1 MPILKPFR
9 AIQAKPEFIKDVTA
23 NSTNFNSEEEM
34 AKELFANDLSYLH
47 VTKNHL
53 MFSKIERNSDVV
65 YENAKDYFSYLFEN
79 QKVGQFKDEIFFV
92 YRQTHNDVSHTGII
106 GLCDIVDYQN
116 ERIRKHE
123 HTRPA
128 TELFIATLL
137 EDTNVIGEPLL
148 LSHHHKQ
155 SLEDLLRWVIQ
166 GESDIEFK
174 KKGKNHQIWVV
185 QDQDVKFAIQSEVR
199 NIDAFYIMD
208 GHHRAA
214 SVSNLYDENPI
225 DSSRYCMTYLLDCNQ
240 LKINPFHRLVEVAE
254 IDFKAVM
261 EQLQQDFWIDEV
273 PDYAVRPE
281 QKGEYIL
288 KCQEGS
294 FRLSL
299 KSPNHLLDV
308 QDFEQKVLTTIFNIT
323 DSRLDDRVSFI
334 STDDQITEAVIKAQT
349 ENTYLFLLHPCTF
362 EDIALI
368 SDNNEVMPPK
378 STFVEPK
385 CDAGLFMQR
394 YGVD

>member
-23 NSTNFNSEEEM
+23 NSTNYNSEEDM
-34 AKELFANDLSYLH
+34 AKELFANDLTYLH

-53 MFSKIERNSDVV
+53 MSSNIDRKSDVV
-65 YENAKDYFSYLFEN
+65 YDNAKDYFSYLFEN
-79 QKVGQFKDEIFFV
+79 QKVDQFKDEIYFV
-92 YRQTHNDVSHTGII
+92 YRQTHDDISHTGII

-116 ERIRKHE
+116 DRIRKHE

-128 TELFIATLL
+128 TEQFIANLV
-137 EDTNVIGEPLL
+137 EDTNIIGEPLL

-166 GESDIEFK
+166 GESDIEFE
-174 KKGKNHQIWVV
+174 KKGKTHQIWVV
-185 QDQDVKFAIQSEVR
+185 QDQEVKNAIQSEVR

-214 SVSNLYDENPI
+214 TVSNLYKEHQV
-225 DSSRYCMTYLLDCNQ
+225 DSSRFCMTYLLDCNQ
-240 LKINPFHRLVEVAE
+240 LKINPFHRLVEVANM
-254 IDFKAVM
+254 DFKDVISR
-261 EQLQQDFWIDEV
+261 LDQQFWVDEV
-273 PDYAVRPE
+273 PDYAIRPE

-294 FRLSL
+294 FRLTL
-299 KSPNHLLDV
+299 KAAYELLDV
-308 QDFEQKVLTTIFNIT
+308 QEFEKKILASIFDIT
-323 DSRLDDRVSFI
+323 DSRLDDRVSFL
-334 STDDQITEAVIKAQT
+334 STEEQITEAVIKAQLPD
-349 ENTYLFLLHPCTF
+349 TYLFLLHPCTF
-362 EDIALI
+362 EDVALI

-394 YGVD
+394 YLD

>member
-1 MPILKPFR
+1 MPILKPFKG
-9 AIQAKPEFIKDVTA
+9 IQAKPEFIKDVTA
-23 NSTNFNSEEEM
+23 NSANFNSEEEM

-53 MFSKIERNSDVV
+53 MSTKIPRNSEVV
-65 YENAKDYFSYLFEN
+65 YDNAKDYFSYLFEN
-79 QKVGQFKDEIFFV
+79 QKVDQFKDEIFFV
-92 YRQTHNDVSHTGII
+92 YRQTHDDVSHTGII

-116 ERIRKHE
+116 DRIRKHE

-128 TELFIATLL
+128 TEQFIANLL
-137 EDTNVIGEPLL
+137 EDTNIIGEPLL

-166 GESDIEFK
+166 GEPDIEFEK
-174 KKGKNHQIWVV
+174 KQKRHQIWVV
-185 QDQDVKFAIQSEVR
+185 QDLDVLHAIQNEVR

-214 SVSNLYDENPI
+214 TVSNLYDEHQV
-225 DSSRYCMTYLLDCNQ
+225 DSSRYCMSFLLDCNQ
-240 LKINPFHRLVEVAE
+240 LKINPFHRLVEVSSITFDE
-254 IDFKAVM
+254 VM
-261 EQLQQDFWIDEV
+261 EQLSKEFWIDEA
-273 PDYAVRPE
+273 PDYAIRPE
-281 QKGEYIL
+281 QKGEFIL

-294 FRLSL
+294 FRLTL
-299 KSPNHLLDV
+299 KSVVELLDV
-308 QDFEQKVLTTIFNIT
+308 QELEQKVLSKIFAIK
-323 DSRLDDRVSFI
+323 DSRQDDRISFI
-334 STDDQITEAVIKAQT
+334 STEDQITEAVVKSQLP
-349 ENTYLFLLHPCTF
+349 NTYLFLLHPCTF
-362 EDIALI
+362 DDIALI
-368 SDNNEVMPPK
+368 SDNNEIMPPK

>member
-9 AIQAKPEFIKDVTA
+9 AIQAKPEFIKSVTS

-34 AKELFANDLSYLH
+34 AKELFANDLTYLH

-53 MFSKIERNSDVV
+53 MSIKIARNSDVV
-65 YENAKDYFSYLFEN
+65 YENAKDYFTYLFKS
-79 QKVGQFKDEIFFV
+79 QKVDQFKDEIFFV
-92 YRQTHNDVSHTGII
+92 YRQTHDDVSHTGII

-116 ERIRKHE
+116 GRIRKHE

-128 TELFIATLL
+128 TEQFIANLL
-137 EDTNVIGEPLL
+137 EDTNIIGEPLL

-155 SLEDLLRWVIQ
+155 SIEDLLRWVIK
-166 GESDIEFK
+166 GESDIEFE
-174 KKGKNHQIWVV
+174 KKGKTHQIWVV
-185 QDQDVKFAIQSEVR
+185 QDQELKQAIQSEVR

-214 SVSNLYDENPI
+214 SVSNLYDENQV

-240 LKINPFHRLVEVAE
+240 LKINPFHRLVEVAD
-254 IDFKAVM
+254 IDFKQM
-261 EQLQQDFWIDEV
+261 MSKLEQEFWIDEV
-273 PDYAVRPE
+273 PDYALRPE
-281 QKGEYIL
+281 QRGEYIL

-294 FRLSL
+294 FRLVL
-299 KSPNHLLDV
+299 KTTVELLDV
-308 QDFEQKVLTTIFNIT
+308 QEFEKKVLATIFNIT
-323 DSRLDDRVSFI
+323 DSRLDDRVSFL
-334 STDDQITEAVIKAQT
+334 STEDQITEAVIKSQSP
-349 ENTYLFLLHPCTF
+349 NTYLFLLQPCTF
-362 EDIALI
+362 EDVALI
-368 SDNNEVMPPK
+368 SDNNEIMPPK

-394 YGVD
+394 YAD